1 MTLLPGFVMTH
12 EHMFYVAGSGRYNT
26 NSSSFPPLYL
36 AGGATTIRT
45 AGSMEPYTDLNLRAL
60 IEAGQLAGPRM
71 DVTGPYLEGEGLP
84 IPGVHGAEGPE
95 EIRAMVRYWADTG
108 VTSFKVYNLLTR
120 AMLEAA
126 VEEAHARGLRVTGH
140 LCSITYAEAA
150 DLGIDHLEHGFLAA
164 TDWVEG
170 KEPDRCPSGGATAS
184 YAGLDLD
191 GPGFRGLVDHLVER
205 DVALTS
211 TLTVFETLT
220 PGRPRAPDG
229 ALDALVPPLREAY
242 LTRWERI
249 QGSES
254 PWSEV
259 FPKAMAMEKAF
270 HDAGGLLTVG
280 TDPTGYGGVV
290 AGYANLRALELLV
303 EAGFT
308 FPEAIQVAT
317 LNGARALGMDDQ
329 AGTVE
334 VGKRADL
341 VLVRGDPG
349 RDPATIRA
357 VELVF
362 KDGVGYDSRALFA
375 SVKGTVGLR

>member
-1 MTLLPGFVMTH
+1 
-12 EHMFYVAGSGRYNT
+12 
-26 NSSSFPPLYL
+26 
-36 AGGATTIRT
+36 
-45 AGSMEPYTDLNLRAL
+45 MEPYTDLNLRAR
-60 IEAGQLAGPRM
+60 IEAGQLPGPRM

-84 IPGVHGAEGPE
+84 IPGVHGASGPDE
-95 EIRAMVRYWADTG
+95 VRSMVRYWADTG

-140 LCSITYAEAA
+140 LCSITYREAA
-150 DLGIDHLEHGFLAA
+150 DIGIDHLEHGFLAA

-170 KEPDRCPSGGATAS
+170 KEPDRCPEGATAS
-184 YAGLDLD
+184 YQRLDLD
-191 GPGFRGLVDHLVER
+191 GEAFTGLVAHLVER
-205 DVALTS
+205 GVALTS

-249 QGSES
+249 QEAES

-290 AGYANLRALELLV
+290 AGYANVRAIELLV
-303 EAGFT
+303 EAGFS
-308 FPEAIQVAT
+308 FPEAIQVAA
-317 LNGARALGMDDQ
+317 LNGARALGMDDEI
-329 AGTVE
+329 GSVE

-341 VLVRGDPG
+341 VLVRGDPT
-349 RDPATIRA
+349 RDLAAI
-357 VELVF
+357 ELVF